1 MKFWNAD
8 RTQSPAINI
17 GVLEKYMFQE
27 TVTRAGNLGH
37 IEEENAP
44 EENGNTPAE
53 DGGTTQLN
61 NENTSQGNAENTDQD
76 DFSTTYEM
84 AFHLGLPFPEPLDL
98 RGGKR
103 PAAHTQ
109 QN

>member
-61 NENTSQGNAENTDQD
+61 NENIHLKETPKILIKTTSQLHMKWR
-76 DFSTTYEM
+76 SI
-84 AFHLGLPFPEPLDL
+84 
-98 RGGKR
+98 
-103 PAAHTQ
+103 
-109 QN
+109 